1 MLKQPLGQPLTQ
13 GPPENVTLDSDTN
26 PALEFRLSRETIK
39 EIEEIEANIRT
50 AEQRS
55 GMILLRG

>member
-1 MLKQPLGQPLTQ
+1 MSKPIGEPLSQS
-13 GPPENVTLDSDTN
+13 PPENATLNSDTN
-26 PALEFRLSRETIK
+26 PALEFRLSPKTIK

>member
-1 MLKQPLGQPLTQ
+1 MSKPIGKPLIQS
-13 GPPENVTLDSDTN
+13 PPKDVTLDSDTN
-26 PALEFRLSRETIK
+26 PSLEFHLSSKTLK

-55 GMILLRG
+55 GMILVRG